1 VKTNKV
7 RLRRKVYV
15 FSDLVM
21 VQRTRVILQ
30 ISRWRGKVS
39 AFGLTAGNIRVN
51 GLTTICTGRVNR
63 HGLMAGNI
71 RVNGLT
77 T

>member
-1 VKTNKV
+1 
-7 RLRRKVYV
+7 
-15 FSDLVM
+15 
-21 VQRTRVILQ
+21 VILQ

-39 AFGLTAGNIRVN
+39 VFGLMTGNIKVN
-51 GLTTICTGRVNR
+51 GLTTICTGRVST
-63 HGLMAGNI
+63 HGQMAVNI